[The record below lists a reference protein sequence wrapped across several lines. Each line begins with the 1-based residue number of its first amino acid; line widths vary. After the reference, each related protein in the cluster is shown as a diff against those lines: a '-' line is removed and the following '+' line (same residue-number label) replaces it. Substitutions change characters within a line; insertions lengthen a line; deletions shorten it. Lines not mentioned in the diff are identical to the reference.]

1 VSDTRAQVAASLK
14 ALRLRHGYSL
24 AEVAR
29 ATSVSKSFLSLVESG
44 RSDITIG
51 RLLRLMTFYGAK
63 IDDLLPTDEP
73 RHPVAVRRGEE
84 RQLASPVEGLRLFLL
99 APNIERTMTPSL
111 GVFEPTGASAER
123 ATHDGEEFLYILA
136 GEITLELE
144 GSASLELRKGDSAYF
159 RADRP
164 HSYRNSGRVTAR
176 FLTVAHPPT
185 F

>member
-1 VSDTRAQVAASLK
+1 MSDTKAQLAAGLK
-14 ALRLRHGYSL
+14 ELRLQQGHSL
-24 AEVAR
+24 ADVAK
-29 ATSVSKSFLSLVESG
+29 ATNVSKSFLSLVESG

-51 RLLRLMTFYGAK
+51 RLLRLVTFYGAK
-63 IDDLLPTDEP
+63 IDDLLPQESTH
-73 RHPVAVRRGEE
+73 HPIAVRSDEQ
-84 RQLASPVEGLRLFLL
+84 RQLESPIEGLKLFLL

-111 GVFEPTGASAER
+111 GVFEPTGGSAER
-123 ATHDGEEFLYILA
+123 ATHRGEEFLYVLG

-144 GSASLELRKGDSAYF
+144 HSEPLRLRKGDSAYF

-164 HSYRNSGRVTAR
+164 HSYRNSGLRIAR